1 MSRLM
6 LYGDSVLSKTLQKFS
21 SYIGSCSQSYYMR
34 CIQAYQVDDMQYTV
48 DVSGLEVNTSPIELY
63 LDKVQTPGHE
73 HIR

>member
-1 MSRLM
+1 
-6 LYGDSVLSKTLQKFS
+6 
-21 SYIGSCSQSYYMR
+21 MR